1 MNSSLLKP
9 PSPVGASEDPASTPT
24 RKVLGRETSWPGV
37 EETLPWSPRSLL
49 GGAPDGTPLEGSVV
63 DLVLPVRLRWH
74 SSMMDCTSLFG
85 GTADAIGDVPPPNS
99 TSPSLSSPEASVIR
113 LVLVVVVE
121 DALLAGL
128 AAGVKLEGAA
138 ADADADRATLLAE
151 VAGGAKLEVAVA
163 NAVSPARLRLYASLP
178 KPRSLVGVSGGAELE
193 GAAADVVSPAT
204 LRLYASMLD
213 RQSLVAGTSDGAE
226 LKGAAADAVSP
237 ATLRLYASM
246 LDHQSLVAETSDGAE
261 LKGAAADTVLPGQWR
276 LNYLFQHPGLSRK
289 QLNGKS
295 EFRTPR
301 RPKH

>member
-151 VAGGAKLEVAVA
+151 VAGGAKLEVSCTLAIV
-163 NAVSPARLRLYASLP
+163 VCILP